1 MTGMQDRLPDNGA
14 RLSSIFDGLL
24 NGDEDARPA
33 QEQAHDISTDISTDI
48 SLGTLFD
55 AMGEKSQGALIVL
68 FALIACV
75 PVPGPNAI
83 LTIPLA
89 FLALQLAIGRT
100 QLYLPDW
107 MRRRKIGRDR
117 LRTLY
122 RHMRPQLIWLESRM
136 SDRWQFF
143 VPAQRMPV
151 IGLICLVISFIIA
164 IPIPV
169 PGANSIPAL
178 CLVVVGLG
186 LVLSDG
192 VAIAVGVLFGGV
204 TATGIAGLT
213 WYGVNALA
221 A

>member
-1 MTGMQDRLPDNGA
+1 MTQTHDPLPENGA
-14 RLSSIFDGLL
+14 RLSSIFDAML
-24 NGDEDARPA
+24 NDGAGVVPA
-33 QEQAHDISTDISTDI
+33 QGEANDI
-48 SLGTLFD
+48 SLGALFD
-55 AMGEKSQGALIVL
+55 AMGDKSQGALIVL

-75 PVPGPNAI
+75 PVPGPIAI
-83 LTIPLA
+83 LTIRLA
-89 FLALQLAIGRT
+89 FLALHLSIGRKK
-100 QLYLPDW
+100 LYLPDW
-107 MRRRKIGRDR
+107 MRRRKIGRRR
-117 LRTLY
+117 LGGLY
-122 RHMRPQLIWLESRM
+122 RHMRPRLIWLENRM

-151 IGLICLVISFIIA
+151 IGLICLVIAFIIA

-192 VAIAVGVLFGGV
+192 MAIAAGILVGGV
-204 TATGIAGLT
+204 AATGIAGLT
-213 WYGVNALA
+213 WYSVTALA

>member
-1 MTGMQDRLPDNGA
+1 MTRTDDLLPKDGA
-14 RLSSIFDGLL
+14 RLSSIFDALL
-24 NGDEDARPA
+24 NDDQVVPPA
-33 QEQAHDISTDISTDI
+33 DGAAQGTDPDISPDI
-48 SLGTLFD
+48 SLGALFD

-89 FLALQLAIGRT
+89 FLALQLVIGRKK
-100 QLYLPDW
+100 LYLPDW
-107 MRRRKIGRDR
+107 MRRRRIGRRR
-117 LRTLY
+117 LSGLY
-122 RHMRPQLIWLESRM
+122 RHMRPRLIWLENRM

-151 IGLICLVISFIIA
+151 IGLICLVIAFIIA

-192 VAIAVGVLFGGV
+192 VAIAAGILVGGV
-204 TATGIAGLT
+204 AATGIAGLT
-213 WYGVNALA
+213 WYSVTALA